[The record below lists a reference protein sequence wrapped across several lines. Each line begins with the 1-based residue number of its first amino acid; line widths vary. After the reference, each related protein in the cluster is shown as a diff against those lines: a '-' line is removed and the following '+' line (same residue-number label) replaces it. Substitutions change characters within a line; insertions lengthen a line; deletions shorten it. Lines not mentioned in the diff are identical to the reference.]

1 MAARWEQITELF
13 KQTAQ
18 EVTSTPSSWRA
29 FLTSACRNYRL
40 PFDEQLLIYA
50 QRPYATAVL
59 EIERWNQR
67 FGRWVN
73 RGAKGIAVFDRE
85 RPHRLR
91 YYFDMADTHETRM
104 SRPVPLWQVR
114 PEYEQ
119 DVVETLEN
127 SFGEL
132 EHREDFGDAL
142 LSAARNAVE
151 DNMGD
156 YLAELELLIQGSL
169 LEELDEDNLTL
180 QFRTL
185 VGNSVAAM
193 LLARCGIDPLYYLED
208 EDFQEIGNFNIPE
221 TRNALGVATRDIARM
236 CLDEIA
242 RTVLSLE
249 RQAQIENCT
258 LANLSTNL
266 YAEAREPETPPE
278 RSQHNGSD
286 LHYAGGL
293 PAAQSAAAP
302 GEIDASGQVRPDAET
317 IFTGASEN
325 YLHQPADQRQAEQ
338 PSGEDPAERPAPDG
352 GNRGADGESRGRD
365 GGTESQR
372 SDKVG
377 ADDEQH
383 PERGGGNGAGGADLQ
398 LNTPQDN
405 RDIQRPSQES
415 QQMSLF
421 DFAAFQQPAQ
431 AEGTVQPSIFPHP
444 ALPQQVIDEALCI
457 GANDQNSRLIICAY
471 FKKDKPDN
479 AQFLVEHYGEN
490 GAGFYLD
497 GRQYAI
503 WYNAEG
509 IRIAQGESAQRS
521 SAILIPWEQAAA
533 RIRELLDLGRYM
545 PQSELD
551 QVDHYEI
558 NVLADRLLMMFR
570 DIEDED
576 KRFFPSLRAAYEK
589 PKGFPEAVEEIAGLL
604 SREDG
609 LQTIISEYRIFAA
622 AYQENPD
629 IMRFHF
635 HRPRKLLK
643 QLSDLQREPLHF
655 TAAEGYD
662 PQRRF
667 FISGDEIDNL
677 LRGGKRSTDYRL
689 AVYSFYRNHTERKD
703 RENFLKHYH
712 GEYSGYSG
720 GNDDVTYQ
728 LSRGVSFS
736 HGDLTRPY
744 AKVELKWN
752 AVEKRVSAMIAQG
765 QFLTDDDRAA
775 MPQYEKH
782 QLARNIRAFF
792 ENVPQEQPHPYPF
805 GFDYW
810 DAVKLIEPQ
819 LDDLARV
826 EEIYQ
831 MMVPILE
838 ATPQDDRM
846 YALRRQAFEN
856 LAAFRQGTFTLFAEH
871 KEPVAPTMPQKKAY
885 DLGYGHLGNGLTV
898 WNRLEEEHGDYK
910 TVAHIALDRTVQ
922 IYDEEMPQTVREE
935 IQRIADTS
943 EMTIS
948 VTQDAPV
955 FAVPPRVQ
963 EPPQKEEPADP
974 YPELAAQ
981 VLRFVGEFDG
991 SRMDYGEDDAQ
1002 AVENIARQLHDPVQ
1016 REEIRRLLQSFLDHA
1031 DPEEEIA
1038 VDITLCMEQIAE
1050 LPTALTPEQA
1060 QIEEIAGYLE
1070 EAGYAASSELVEE
1083 GLMDYRAHGGKGN
1096 SQDVADFIEREF
1108 LSEEPELASLEIAK
1122 EFINDFCVAEYGSP
1136 ADFSDLE
1143 KVGIAYT
1150 TVTDEEIPIQVN
1162 ADLVHYRIER
1172 YLDGQFLERRQYESL
1187 DELIQNELAELD
1199 FDDLISV
1206 SDAELESIGATLEQ
1220 GSDDYRLLSRLKAD
1234 CEYFLG
1240 YGGRAEKHLWAG
1252 SVREQIAKM
1261 RELYDAL
1268 PEKPEWLTPE
1278 DIDRYAQ
1285 CMEPPYEVVV
1295 YHHFENGFDERLD
1308 YQTLA
1313 GAEQAAQKYVAG
1325 TMEGED
1331 GFAYDGAGIYD
1342 LQENRWLRVYG
1353 KFPDERA
1360 MEQSAQALAEEQ
1372 QRENEPV
1379 RTKVEEP
1386 AAYADLAGKEL
1397 TMDGHRFVVERVSD
1411 VSGDVTLRDLTFE
1424 ESVGFPINRIEDI
1437 DTVRRLI
1444 AEQEPPKQEEPVKLR
1459 SVVIDLTAP
1468 AQEET
1473 PAKKEELPAPPP
1485 ARREKVSPFVL
1496 HPEIPSSER
1505 HNFRITD
1512 DHLGEGGAK
1521 TKFKNNVA
1529 AIRTLKEI
1537 EFDDRLA
1544 TPEEQEIL
1552 SRYVGWGGLPQAFD
1566 ENNEQWADEF
1576 AELYGLLSPEEYEA
1590 AKATTLNA
1598 HYTSPTVVKAIYQA
1612 VENMGFRTGN
1622 ILEPSCGI
1630 GNFFG
1635 LVPESMSESN
1645 LYGVELDSISG
1656 RIAKQLYPKAD
1667 ITVAGFETTD
1677 RRDFYDLAVGNVPFG
1692 QYQVNDPAYNKLGF
1706 SIHNYFFAKALDQV
1720 RPGGVVAFVTSRYT
1734 MDAKDSTVRRYLA
1747 QRAEL
1752 LGAIRLPNNAFKTNA
1767 GTEVVSDI
1775 LFLQKRERPIEADP
1789 DWTQVGQTEDGF
1801 LINQYFIDHPE
1812 MVLGQPMTEST
1823 QYGRR
1828 DYTVAPIEGADL
1840 AQQLGQAG
1848 AHIHG
1853 KITLRSAD
1861 QREEDT
1867 PAPDFIPADP
1877 TVRNYSYTLVDGGIY
1892 FRENSIMTRAD
1903 LNVTAEDR
1911 VRGMIALRDCARSL
1925 LEIQME
1931 NGSEEAVQAGQQEL
1945 NRLYDSFTAQYG
1957 LLNSRANTSV
1967 FSADSS
1973 FPLLCSLEV
1982 LDEQG
1987 SLKRKADLFTK
1998 RTIQPYRAV
2007 THVDTASEALAVSIG
2022 EKAQVDLEYMAQLS
2036 DKSEEEL
2043 VRDLQGIIFPVPG
2056 KVEIDGKPHYVTADE
2071 YLSGNVREKLKT
2083 ARQAAEQDPSFA
2095 VNVVALEKMQPK
2107 DLTAGEIS
2115 VRLGAA
2121 WIPVDVA
2128 EQFTHE
2134 LLQTPFYY
2142 KRHIRVQYSPVTGE
2156 WNISEKSLDRNNIRV
2171 FNTYGTKRVNAY
2183 KLIENTL
2190 NLRDVR
2196 VFDTVLDENGK
2207 EQRVLN
2213 KKETAIAQDKQ
2224 DQIKEKFQEWVWADH
2239 ARRERLCTL
2248 YNERFNAIRPR
2259 EYDGSHLVFAGMNPE
2274 ISLRPHQRNAVA
2286 RAIYGGNALFAHV
2299 VGAGKTYEM
2308 IAAAMESKRL
2318 GLSSKA
2324 LFVVP
2329 NHIIGDFASDF
2340 LDLYPGANILVAT
2353 KKDFEKQ
2360 RRKKFC
2366 ARIATGDYDG
2376 IILGHSQFEKIPLS
2390 TERQQAMLKR
2400 QIAEVVAGIQAAK
2413 KQEGSRFTVKQME
2426 KSKKSLEAKLKKLHD
2441 QSAKDDVVTFEE
2453 LGVDRLFIDE
2463 ADLFKNLYLYT
2474 KMRNVGGISQTE
2486 SLKASDLYM
2495 KCQYMDELTGGK
2507 GVVFATGTPVSNSMA
2522 ELYTMQRY
2530 LQGNLLKELGLS
2542 HFDAWASQFGETVTS
2557 MELKPEGQGFQQ
2569 KTRFS
2574 NFYNLPELMALFK
2587 EVADIQTADMLNLPV
2602 PKAKYET
2609 VVCKPSDIQKE
2620 MVEALGRRADA
2631 VRSGAVD
2638 ASQDNMLLIT
2648 NDGRKLALDQRL
2660 LNPLLPDVEGS
2671 KVNVCAEKVF
2681 QIWKDTQKDH
2691 LTQLVFCDLSTP
2703 KSDGTFSVYNDLKEK
2718 LVARGIPQE
2727 EIAFVHS
2734 AANET
2739 QKQQLFGKVRA
2750 GQVRVLLGSTAKMGA
2765 GTNVQDRLI
2774 ALHDL
2779 DCPWRPRDLE
2789 QRSGRI
2795 IRQGNQN
2802 PEVQIYRY
2810 VTEGTFDSYL
2820 YQMVENK
2827 QRFISQVF
2835 TSKAPARVM
2844 QEIDDVVL
2852 SYNEIKALATGN
2864 PQIIERANLETEVN
2878 KLKMLQ
2884 ASFLSQKY
2892 ELEDKVLKY
2901 YPQQIQQYEERIAG
2915 TTADIAR
2922 RDQNTPAEGF
2932 PPMCVKEIT
2941 YTEKAQAGK
2950 ALLDACSQMESTERV
2965 SVGSYRGFEM
2975 ELSYEAFSKEYQ
2987 VSLKG
2992 ALSHRV
2998 SLGTDVFG
3006 NITRLDNALN
3016 GLEQFLES
3024 YRGALERTKEQMET
3038 AKTEAEKPFDREA
3051 ELREKSQR
3059 LAELTKLLKLD
3070 EKDRELLDSA
3080 PEEGDDV
3087 PTRKAACR
3095 ER

>member
-1 MAARWEQITELF
+1 MATRWEQITELF
-13 KQTAQ
+13 KQTAR
-18 EVTSTPSSWRA
+18 EVTTTPASWRA

-50 QRPYATAVL
+50 QRPDATAVL
-59 EIERWNQR
+59 EMERWNQR

-91 YYFDMADTHETRM
+91 YYFDMTDTHETRM

-119 DVVETLEN
+119 DVAESLEN

-142 LSAARNAVE
+142 LSATRNAVE

-156 YLAELELLIQGSL
+156 YLGELEQLAPGSL
-169 LEELDEDNLTL
+169 LEESDDDNLTI
-180 QFRTL
+180 QFRTVL
-185 VGNSVAAM
+185 GNSVAAM
-193 LLARCGIDPLYYLED
+193 LLARCGIDPLDYLED
-208 EDFQEIGNFNIPE
+208 EDFQEIGNFNTPE

-249 RQAQIENCT
+249 RQAQKENRT

-266 YAEAREPETPPE
+266 YAEAREPENPLE
-278 RSQHNGSD
+278 RSQHHGSD
-286 LHYAGGL
+286 LHQAGGL
-293 PAAQSAAAP
+293 FDSQSAAAP
-302 GEIDASGQVRPDAET
+302 GGADAPGQVRPDAEAL
-317 IFTGASEN
+317 FTGASEN
-325 YLHQPADQRQAEQ
+325 HLHQPADQREAFQ
-338 PSGEDPAERPAPDG
+338 PSGRDPADRPAPDG
-352 GNRGADGESRGRD
+352 GASSADGESPGRD
-365 GGTESQR
+365 GRAESQQ
-372 SDKVG
+372 SHAVG
-377 ADDEQH
+377 GPDEQ
-383 PERGGGNGAGGADLQ
+383 PAQRGGRNGFDGADLQ
-398 LNTPQDN
+398 LNTPQN
-405 RDIQRPSQES
+405 NGDIQRPSQES
-415 QQMSLF
+415 QQMPLF
-421 DFAAFQQPAQ
+421 DFGEAA
-431 AEGTVQPSIFPHP
+431 PS
-444 ALPQQVIDEALCI
+444 
-457 GANDQNSRLIICAY
+457 
-471 FKKDKPDN
+471 
-479 AQFLVEHYGEN
+479 
-490 GAGFYLD
+490 
-497 GRQYAI
+497 
-503 WYNAEG
+503 
-509 IRIAQGESAQRS
+509 
-521 SAILIPWEQAAA
+521 
-533 RIRELLDLGRYM
+533 
-545 PQSELD
+545 
-551 QVDHYEI
+551 
-558 NVLADRLLMMFR
+558 
-570 DIEDED
+570 
-576 KRFFPSLRAAYEK
+576 
-589 PKGFPEAVEEIAGLL
+589 
-604 SREDG
+604 
-609 LQTIISEYRIFAA
+609 
-622 AYQENPD
+622 
-629 IMRFHF
+629 
-635 HRPRKLLK
+635 
-643 QLSDLQREPLHF
+643 
-655 TAAEGYD
+655 
-662 PQRRF
+662 
-667 FISGDEIDNL
+667 
-677 LRGGKRSTDYRL
+677 
-689 AVYSFYRNHTERKD
+689 
-703 RENFLKHYH
+703 
-712 GEYSGYSG
+712 
-720 GNDDVTYQ
+720 
-728 LSRGVSFS
+728 
-736 HGDLTRPY
+736 
-744 AKVELKWN
+744 
-752 AVEKRVSAMIAQG
+752 
-765 QFLTDDDRAA
+765 
-775 MPQYEKH
+775 
-782 QLARNIRAFF
+782 
-792 ENVPQEQPHPYPF
+792 
-805 GFDYW
+805 
-810 DAVKLIEPQ
+810 
-819 LDDLARV
+819 
-826 EEIYQ
+826 
-831 MMVPILE
+831 
-838 ATPQDDRM
+838 
-846 YALRRQAFEN
+846 
-856 LAAFRQGTFTLFAEH
+856 
-871 KEPVAPTMPQKKAY
+871 KAY
-885 DLGYGHLGNGLTV
+885 DLGYGHLGNGVTV

-910 TVAHIALDRTVQ
+910 TVAHIAPDRTVT
-922 IYDEEMPQTVREE
+922 IYEEEMPQTVRGE

-948 VTQDAPV
+948 ATQDTSVFTVPPSEKEPQLNQDTFSIYQIPSTPEGRDFRFRSYEELESEGLAVDRNSYDLIYTAPLADGTTLEDIYYTFNTDDRPTGFRGHSLSVSDVVVLNHDGKEEAYYCDNYGFTPVPEFLRGIPLETAETSIESAPAQEETGTGSGLEGAEAALAEQIPEPLQRHGEQHPPDTEPYIYCEWSESPV
-955 FAVPPRVQ
+955 FADKSR
-963 EPPQKEEPADP
+963 
-974 YPELAAQ
+974 YS
-981 VLRFVGEFDG
+981 VGEFDALMRQADAERVAG
-991 SRMDYGEDDAQ
+991 SQAALEKYGGNWQAWYDA
-1002 AVENIARQLHDPVQ
+1002 D
-1016 REEIRRLLQSFLDHA
+1016 
-1031 DPEEEIA
+1031 DPENAQYLGYDKVKFTVVMPDGTTYTERQDIGDGDGGVLDFLAKYPQYQNVLPALREAAVRSQPALEEP
-1038 VDITLCMEQIAE
+1038 V
-1050 LPTALTPEQA
+1050 
-1060 QIEEIAGYLE
+1060 EETVPYNYEHGYL
-1070 EAGYAASSELVEE
+1070 
-1083 GLMDYRAHGGKGN
+1083 
-1096 SQDVADFIEREF
+1096 
-1108 LSEEPELASLEIAK
+1108 
-1122 EFINDFCVAEYGSP
+1122 
-1136 ADFSDLE
+1136 
-1143 KVGIAYT
+1143 
-1150 TVTDEEIPIQVN
+1150 
-1162 ADLVHYRIER
+1162 
-1172 YLDGQFLERRQYESL
+1172 
-1187 DELIQNELAELD
+1187 
-1199 FDDLISV
+1199 
-1206 SDAELESIGATLEQ
+1206 
-1220 GSDDYRLLSRLKAD
+1220 LLSRLKAD
-1234 CEYFLG
+1234 CDYFLG
-1240 YGGRAEKHLWAG
+1240 AGGRVEKHLWAG
-1252 SVREQIAKM
+1252 NVREQIAKM
-1261 RELYDAL
+1261 RELYAAL
-1268 PEKPEWLTPE
+1268 PEKPEWLTSE
-1278 DIDRYAQ
+1278 DIDRYESQ
-1285 CMEPPYEVVV
+1285 M
-1295 YHHFENGFDERLD
+1295 
-1308 YQTLA
+1308 
-1313 GAEQAAQKYVAG
+1313 AA
-1325 TMEGED
+1325 
-1331 GFAYDGAGIYD
+1331 
-1342 LQENRWLRVYG
+1342 
-1353 KFPDERA
+1353 
-1360 MEQSAQALAEEQ
+1360 
-1372 QRENEPV
+1372 PV
-1379 RTKVEEP
+1379 REE
-1386 AAYADLAGKEL
+1386 E
-1397 TMDGHRFVVERVSD
+1397 
-1411 VSGDVTLRDLTFE
+1411 
-1424 ESVGFPINRIEDI
+1424 
-1437 DTVRRLI
+1437 
-1444 AEQEPPKQEEPVKLR
+1444 
-1459 SVVIDLTAP
+1459 AP
-1468 AQEET
+1468 AQ
-1473 PAKKEELPAPPP
+1473 KEEQLSLP
-1485 ARREKVSPFVL
+1485 
-1496 HPEIPSSER
+1496 HPEIPNSGR

-1521 TKFKNNVA
+1521 TKFRNNVA
-1529 AIRTLKEI
+1529 AIQILKKI
-1537 EFDDRLA
+1537 ESEERLA

-1566 ENNEQWADEF
+1566 GNNPQWEEEF
-1576 AELYGLLSPEEYEA
+1576 AELKGLLAPEEYAA

-1598 HYTSPTVVKAIYQA
+1598 HYTSPTVIKAIYQA

-1635 LVPESMSESN
+1635 LVPETMQDSR
-1645 LYGVELDSISG
+1645 LYGVELDPLTG
-1656 RIAKQLYPKAD
+1656 RIAQQLYQQSSIA
-1667 ITVAGFETTD
+1667 VQGFEEAELPD
-1677 RRDFYDLAVGNVPFG
+1677 SFFNLAIGNVPFG
-1692 QYQVNDPAYNKLGF
+1692 SYTLHDKRYDKYHFL
-1706 SIHNYFFAKALDQV
+1706 IHDYFFAKTLDKV
-1720 RPGGVVAFVTSRYT
+1720 RPGGVVAFITSKGT
-1734 MDAKDSTVRRYLA
+1734 MDKQNPSVRQYIAERA
-1747 QRAEL
+1747 QL
-1752 LGAIRLPNNAFKTNA
+1752 IGVIRLPNNAFLANA
-1767 GTEVVSDI
+1767 GTQVTTDI
-1775 LFLQKRERPIEADP
+1775 LFLQKREKLVDVRLPEP
-1789 DWTQVGQTEDGF
+1789 DSGLEWLHLGQTEDGVPV
-1801 LINQYFIDHPE
+1801 NQYFIDHPE
-1812 MVLGQPMTEST
+1812 MMLGRMAFDRSMYGNEKETTCQPL
-1823 QYGRR
+1823 
-1828 DYTVAPIEGADL
+1828 EGAGLADL
-1840 AQQLGQAG
+1840 LEKAVENLRAQY
-1848 AHIHG
+1848 
-1853 KITLRSAD
+1853 TPYEMEE
-1861 QREEDT
+1861 REDEDT
-1867 PAPDFIPADP
+1867 SIPASP
-1877 TVRNYSYTLVDGGIY
+1877 TVRNFSYTVVDEKVY
-1892 FRENSIMTRAD
+1892 YRENSRMFPVEVS
-1903 LNVTAEDR
+1903 VTAENR
-1911 VRGMIALRDCARSL
+1911 IRGMISIRDCARGL
-1925 LEIQME
+1925 IETQME
-1931 NGSEEAVQAGQQEL
+1931 NGSEEAVQTGQREL

-1987 SLKRKADLFTK
+1987 SLKRKADLFSK

-2007 THVDTASEALAVSIG
+2007 THVDTASEALAVSLG
-2022 EKAQVDLEYMAQLS
+2022 EKARVDLGYMAQLS

-2043 VRDLQGIIFPVPG
+2043 VRDLRDVIFPVPG
-2056 KVEIDGKPHYVTADE
+2056 QNEPDGSPHYVTADE
-2071 YLSGNVREKLKT
+2071 YLSGNAREKL
-2083 ARQAAEQDPSFA
+2083 RQARTAAETYPTYA
-2095 VNVVALEKMQPK
+2095 TNVESLEKVQPK

-2121 WIPVDVA
+2121 WIPEDVA

-2142 KRHIRVQYSPVTGE
+2142 KSRIRVRYSPVTGE
-2156 WNISEKSLDRNNIRV
+2156 WNISEKSLDRSNIRV
-2171 FNTYGTKRVNAY
+2171 FNTYGTKRVSAY
-2183 KLIENTL
+2183 KIVEDTL

-2196 VFDTVLDENGK
+2196 VFDTVQDGNGK

-2224 DQIKEKFQEWVWADH
+2224 DQIKEKFQEWVWADP

-2248 YNERFNAIRPR
+2248 YNEKFNAIRPR

-2274 ISLRPHQRNAVA
+2274 ITLRPHQRNAVA

-2299 VGAGKTYEM
+2299 VGAGKSFAM
-2308 IAAAMESKRL
+2308 IATAMESKRL

-2390 TERQQAMLKR
+2390 TDRQQAMLKK
-2400 QIAEVVAGIQAAK
+2400 QIAEVVAGMEAAK

-2426 KSKKSLEAKLKKLHD
+2426 KSKKSLEAKLKKLND

-2486 SLKASDLYM
+2486 SQKASDLYM

-2530 LQGNLLKELGLS
+2530 LQGSLLKELGLS

-2620 MVEALGRRADA
+2620 MVEALGQRADA

-2660 LNPLLPDVEGS
+2660 LNPLLPDMEGS
-2671 KVNVCAEKVF
+2671 KVNVCAEKVY
-2681 QIWKDTQKDH
+2681 QIWKNSQKDR

-2703 KSDGTFSVYNDLKEK
+2703 KTDGSFSVYNELKDK

-2734 AANET
+2734 AANEA

-2878 KLKMLQ
+2878 KLKMLR

-2950 ALLDACSQMESTERV
+2950 ALLDACSQMESTEPV
-2965 SVGSYRGFEM
+2965 SVGSYRGFGM

-3016 GLEQFLES
+3016 GLEQRLES
-3024 YRGALERTKEQMET
+3024 SREALERTKEQMET
-3038 AKTEAEKPFDREA
+3038 AKAESGKPFPREQ